1 MASAVRAADG
11 EPGSV
16 SQSPKAT
23 AQASVGYGQTPR
35 EEANSERARTSC
47 RTEYLHAPFQRCKNP
62 TMKPLAR
69 RLTATT
75 ALLTTLALSLGC
87 AKSED
92 DNDKSSAS
100 SGGGK
105 DSGQVAAEPAKG
117 AKTCTLAAYGG
128 KKTDLKNATV
138 GFSQSEKEANPFRIA
153 ETASIKA
160 EAKKR
165 GVKLLT
171 ANAQSQFSKQISDV
185 QDLISKGADLL
196 VIAPLNSDGWEP
208 VLKQAAA
215 KNIPIVTVDRK
226 INAKACKDYVSFIGS
241 DFVQQGRRAADQMI
255 KATGGKGEVA
265 ILLGAPGN
273 NVTTERTKG
282 FSERIKQKAP
292 GLKVVFKQT
301 GEFAREKGQQ
311 VTEQLIQS
319 KPGIDGIYAENDE
332 MGLGAVNALKGAGKK
347 AGDVKIV
354 TVDGT
359 RNAVQGIVDKWIY
372 GVVESNPRFG
382 PLAFQT
388 LDDFTQGKKVG
399 QDIVI
404 KDSAY
409 TPANAERD
417 LSKAF

>member
-1 MASAVRAADG
+1 
-11 EPGSV
+11 
-16 SQSPKAT
+16 
-23 AQASVGYGQTPR
+23 
-35 EEANSERARTSC
+35 
-47 RTEYLHAPFQRCKNP
+47 
-62 TMKPLAR
+62 MKPLAR

-92 DNDKSSAS
+92 DNNKSTA

-105 DSGQVAAEPAKG
+105 DSGQVAAEPTQG
-117 AKTCTLAAYGG
+117 AKTCTLDTYGG
-128 KKTDLKNATV
+128 KKSGLKSATV

-215 KNIPIVTVDRK
+215 KKIPIVTVDRK
-226 INAKACKDYVSFIGS
+226 INAKACEDYVSFIGS

-388 LDDFTQGKKVG
+388 LDEFTRGKKVG

>member
-1 MASAVRAADG
+1 
-11 EPGSV
+11 
-16 SQSPKAT
+16 
-23 AQASVGYGQTPR
+23 
-35 EEANSERARTSC
+35 
-47 RTEYLHAPFQRCKNP
+47 
-62 TMKPLAR
+62 MKPLAR
-69 RLTATT
+69 RLTAAT
-75 ALLTTLALSLGC
+75 ALLTALALASGC

-92 DNDKSSAS
+92 EAGKPT
-100 SGGGK
+100 SGAGSEGG
-105 DSGQVAAEPAKG
+105 GQVAAEPTKG
-117 AKTCTLAAYGG
+117 AKTCTVGRYGG
-128 KKTDLKNATV
+128 EKLDLSKATV

-153 ETASIKA
+153 ETASIRA
-160 EAKKR
+160 EAEKR

-208 VLKQAAA
+208 VLKQAAS
-215 KNIPIVTVDRK
+215 KNVPIVTVDRQ
-226 INAKACKDYVSFIGS
+226 INATACKDYVSFIGS

-255 KATGGKGEVA
+255 KATGGKGKVA
-265 ILLGAPGN
+265 ILLGTPGN

-282 FSERIKQKAP
+282 FRDRIKKKAP
-292 GLKVVFKQT
+292 ELDVVFQQT

-319 KPGIDGIYAENDE
+319 KPDIDGIYAENDE
-332 MGLGAVNALKGAGKK
+332 MGLGAVNALKSAGRK

-359 RNAVQGIVDKWIY
+359 RNAVQGVVDKWIH
-372 GVVESNPRFG
+372 GVIESNPRFG
-382 PLAFQT
+382 PLAFST
-388 LDDFTQGKKVG
+388 LDDFTSGKKVG
-399 QDIVI
+399 QSIVI
-404 KDSAY
+404 KDGAY